1 MGIYHLRIERATND
15 QVIIY
20 NDETK
25 KQVEAQA
32 RRAMNKGQQ
41 VTWMD
46 GTKQWIE
53 HLPLADTD
61 MREIYNPDNGDEIK
75 VAIVHKTIG
84 VDGEVSEVLLR
95 EEGMDATKA
104 WGY

>member
-1 MGIYHLRIERATND
+1 MGIYHLRIERTIKD

-25 KQVEAQA
+25 KQVEAKA
-32 RRAMNKGQQ
+32 RRAMNKGKQ

-53 HLPLADTD
+53 HEPLADTD

-75 VAIVHKTIG
+75 VAIVHKVISK
-84 VDGEVSEVLLR
+84 DGEFSETVLR
-95 EEGMDATKA
+95 EEWMDASKA
-104 WGY
+104 WSY